1 MAIYRRSRA
10 IDPGYAEAE
19 WALALLELLR
29 GNFEAGWSGREVRW
43 RVPDL
48 PIAHFDYIQPMWLGH
63 GSVEGKTVLVHV
75 DEGLGDTIQFV
86 RYVPQLAARGAR
98 VVLVVPASLCGLLS
112 GLPGVAQCLPM
123 GGELPAFDMYC
134 PIGSLPLAFETKLDD
149 DPGRCAL
156 SACARCGACAG
167 VGSAARIARP
177 LARGSGLVRQSQSQE
192 RP

>member
-1 MAIYRRSRA
+1 
-10 IDPGYAEAE
+10 
-19 WALALLELLR
+19 
-29 GNFEAGWSGREVRW
+29 
-43 RVPDL
+43 
-48 PIAHFDYIQPMWLGH
+48 MWLGH

-123 GGELPAFDMYC
+123 GSELPAFDMYC
-134 PIGSLPLAFETKLDD
+134 PIGSLPLAFGTKLATIPADVPYLPAPD
-149 DPGRCAL
+149 
-156 SACARCGACAG
+156 ACARAG
-167 VGSAARIARP
+167 MGGAARIARP
-177 LARGSGLVRQSQSQE
+177 LARRPGLVRQSQSQE